1 MQLQQKLKEYEDRI
15 NNLMM
20 ENRKLD
26 ALGIERMREIEA
38 WKVKYAK
45 SDNHELEEL
54 RAQLDLHK
62 KANLVEFLAEN
73 LYYK

>member
-15 NNLMM
+15 NNLML

-45 SDNHELEEL
+45 SDNQEVEEL

-62 KANLVEFLAEN
+62 KANLVQLISKN
-73 LYYK
+73 I